1 MISIKKLFVV
11 VIVLATIVSCTDLEP
26 LDQLGGETMW
36 KTKGDY
42 QLFANNFY
50 GWTRTFSTNNSDAP
64 HSDFRSDL
72 VTGTVYNEYSKG
84 VNTIPSSDGN
94 YTGNYNNIRRTNLLL
109 QNAASYSR
117 PEEIKTYVGEA
128 YFFRAYSYFDLL
140 QLYGDV
146 IITKTPLD
154 INSPEMNMPRNN
166 RIEVAD
172 FIVEDLKKAIEN
184 LPSYSALGSAG
195 YGRISKEGAQ
205 AFLSRVAL
213 YEGTWQKIRGNVSKG
228 NELLNIAAIAAKSVI
243 DSNQFY
249 LFGTQ
254 GASATLGDS
263 AQKYMFILEN
273 QQSNPAF
280 VKKPDNHEYIFGRNY
295 DEILLRIN
303 INLTKGHLNNAIWV
317 TRKFANMYLCDDG
330 LPIEKSSRFQGYAQ
344 KDSEFAN
351 RDNRMK
357 YTLLV
362 PGSRYYNNVGTNCR
376 IAWNDTD
383 ISRSLLYNPSS
394 NSCYNN
400 QKWAA
405 ERLVPDNYEG
415 YDYPIIRFAEVLL
428 NYAEAVYERDDAI
441 TDADLDLSLNK
452 VRNRANKTMPKLS
465 NALVNS
471 NGLSMREEIRRER
484 TIELYLEG
492 FRVDDL
498 KRWKTAETEMPQD
511 MLGIKWQG
519 TQYQTV
525 NFSFPKNPQGCIIIE
540 SGRVWADKNYLY
552 PIPIDQLQLNPK
564 LGQNP
569 GWNN

>member
-1 MISIKKLFVV
+1 
-11 VIVLATIVSCTDLEP
+11 
-26 LDQLGGETMW
+26 
-36 KTKGDY
+36 
-42 QLFANNFY
+42 
-50 GWTRTFSTNNSDAP
+50 
-64 HSDFRSDL
+64 
-72 VTGTVYNEYSKG
+72 
-84 VNTIPSSDGN
+84 
-94 YTGNYNNIRRTNLLL
+94 LLL
-109 QNAASYSR
+109 QNAASY
-117 PEEIKTYVGEA
+117 PKQDEIKRYVGEA

-154 INSPEMNMPRNN
+154 IDSPEMSMPRNN

-172 FIVEDLKKAIEN
+172 FIIEDLNKAIEN

-213 YEGTWQKIRGNVSKG
+213 YEGTWQKFRGNVTKG
-228 NELLNIAAIAAKSVI
+228 KELLNIATNAAKSVI

-249 LFGTQ
+249 LFGTS
-254 GASATLGDS
+254 GNSAALGDS

-280 VKKPDNHEYIFGRNY
+280 AKKSDNHEYIFGRNY
-295 DEILLRIN
+295 DEALLKIN
-303 INLTKGHLNNAIWV
+303 INLTKGYLNNAVWV

-344 KDSEFAN
+344 KASEFTN

-357 YTLLV
+357 YTMLV
-362 PGSRYYNNVGTNCR
+362 PGSRYYNNVSTNCR
-376 IAWNDTD
+376 IAWDDTD

-400 QKWAA
+400 QKWAS
-405 ERLVPDNYEG
+405 ERLVADTYEG

-441 TDADLDLSLNK
+441 TDADLNLSLNL

-492 FRVDDL
+492 FRIDDL

-519 TQYQTV
+519 TEYQTV
-525 NFSFPKNPQGCIIIE
+525 NFSFPKNSEGCIIIE
-540 SGRVWADKNYLY
+540 SGRVWEDKNYLY
-552 PIPIDQLQLNPK
+552 PLPIDQLQLNPN